1 MRQETGLTWRFVSLR
16 QTGQANGGRENRS
29 LTWAS
34 GHGSSAWQ
42 PGALIS
48 SSSFPFL
55 TVFSLTNVKLLN
67 KVNICKLWRMFTVS
81 LWNTAAFRQMPSC
94 CIKGLRL
101 VSWIWRNV
109 SVSQEIFLW
118 LFGAV
123 SYCINSRWR
132 LYTSH
137 YEEEEKLKAVPLR
150 NEIAFW
156 SRWKECAAFPL
167 WEGMRRVY
175 ARVLFFVSPKRV
187 SAVWDSGF
195 EPQRAFVQHWLKSS
209 AAAYLPV
216 FYSDEQQHHKL

>member
-67 KVNICKLWRMFTVS
+67 KVNICKLWRMCTVS

-94 CIKGLRL
+94 CVEGLRL
-101 VSWIWRNV
+101 VRWIWRNA

-123 SYCINSRWR
+123 SYCISSRWC

-137 YEEEEKLKAVPLR
+137 YEEEEKLKAVPLGMKLPFGQDER
-150 NEIAFW
+150 SVQLFLCEKGCAEFMHGCCF
-156 SRWKECAAFPL
+156 SCHPKEWVQFETVAL
-167 WEGMRRVY
+167 SLRGR
-175 ARVLFFVSPKRV
+175 LFST
-187 SAVWDSGF
+187 D
-195 EPQRAFVQHWLKSS
+195 
-209 AAAYLPV
+209 
-216 FYSDEQQHHKL
+216 

>member
-16 QTGQANGGRENRS
+16 QTGQANGGRENGS

-81 LWNTAAFRQMPSC
+81 LWNTAAFRQMPAC
-94 CIKGLRL
+94 CVVWGWWGGFEEMPQFPRKFSFDFL
-101 VSWIWRNV
+101 VLLV
-109 SVSQEIFLW
+109 
-118 LFGAV
+118 
-123 SYCINSRWR
+123 YCTNSRWR

-137 YEEEEKLKAVPLR
+137 YEEEEKLKAVPLGMKLPFGQDER
-150 NEIAFW
+150 SVQLFLCEKGCAEFMHRCCF
-156 SRWKECAAFPL
+156 SCHPKEWVQFETVAL
-167 WEGMRRVY
+167 SLRGR
-175 ARVLFFVSPKRV
+175 LFST
-187 SAVWDSGF
+187 D
-195 EPQRAFVQHWLKSS
+195 
-209 AAAYLPV
+209 
-216 FYSDEQQHHKL
+216 